1 MFYNRNLLNF
11 CEAQGKD
18 IFGLGMHFKAFLE
31 ILGYFKVFLDNWDFL
46 GLLDI
51 FGGYWD
57 Y

>member
-31 ILGYFKVFLDNWDFL
+31 ILGC
-46 GLLDI
+46 
-51 FGGYWD
+51 FGNDWGTGSSRLNGKL
-57 Y
+57 